1 MSKLLLLLLFVL
13 VHNME
18 SDGITVYDAEK
29 LNKLTGNVATLNVKE
44 GDEFYLRF
52 HVNGSIRKSW
62 KFINYNEIPDALD
75 DFGKGGQYF
84 KYEIIGRNGI
94 PLIGAGAYHYYKF
107 KALKP
112 SSNEITLK
120 FQQNNLLTSTNS
132 LLAIKINILPKDK
145 TS

>member
-112 SSNEITLK
+112 SNNEITLK